1 MSEKI
6 TAIIDSNRKLTVSM
20 TDGYAGEHNAQLL
33 EINIGPF
40 AQGYDYYILN
50 FDNYR
55 FKGNI
60 ASNVISTSEDRPAY
74 IVNGMI
80 YCPLTAQL
88 TCTGRLRIQLEA
100 HKKVEDGGEIVR
112 KSSVATVEFKASIMG
127 DEDMMDNKF
136 SLYGRLE
143 ELEKKVDELGQNTS
157 AVTEIPVAG
166 EEKLGAVKYNHF
178 SEVVTDESGNLMIN
192 YQNVNGY
199 RLSVLLVLSLFGN
212 NYNVK
217 CFTAVDGTVAS
228 QCLLDYSM
236 AVLSDEYKKVFFV
249 TWNTCSV
256 YYYDENFSE
265 QMFTAKSDMLYCYY
279 LKDGIATIEP
289 YEGDQLRMLITE
301 GV

>member
-6 TAIIDSNRKLTVSM
+6 TAIIDSDRKLTVSM
-20 TDGYAGEHNAQLL
+20 TDGYAGEHNAQML
-33 EINIGPF
+33 EIDIGPF
-40 AQGYDYYILN
+40 VQGYDYYILN

-60 ASNVISTSEDRPAY
+60 ASNVISTSEDSPAY

-100 HKKVEDGGEIVR
+100 HKKVEDGVEIVR

-143 ELEKKVDELGQNTS
+143 ELEKKVDELDKKMSG
-157 AVTEIPVAG
+157 VTGIPVAG
-166 EEKLGAVKYNHF
+166 NERLGTVKYNYY
-178 SEVVTDESGNLMIN
+178 SEVVADESGNLQIN
-192 YQNVNGY
+192 YHNVNGY
-199 RLSVLLVLSLFGN
+199 RMAVLMILTLFKDN
-212 NYNVK
+212 NK
-217 CFTAVDGTVAS
+217 IKSFTAVDSTVAS
-228 QCLLDYSM
+228 QILLEYSL
-236 AVLSDEYKKVFFV
+236 AVLNGETQKVFFTV
-249 TWNTCSV
+249 WNDCSI
-256 YYYDENFSE
+256 YYFDEEFTE
-265 QMFTAKSDMLYCYY
+265 QLFRARADMLYCYCIV
-279 LKDGIATIEP
+279 DGAATIVT
-289 YEGDQLRMLITE
+289 YEGEEMRKLIAE